1 MADQNKTWYN
11 ESTAKA
17 SKKYCAKFDDIKI
30 RVPKGDKDYYK
41 AAADRAGESLNQFTI
56 RALNYLIEL
65 EKLADKKR

>member
-1 MADQNKTWYN
+1 MPDEKRIWYT
-11 ESTAKA
+11 ETAAKA
-17 SKKYCAKFDDIKI
+17 TRKYLQKFEEIKI